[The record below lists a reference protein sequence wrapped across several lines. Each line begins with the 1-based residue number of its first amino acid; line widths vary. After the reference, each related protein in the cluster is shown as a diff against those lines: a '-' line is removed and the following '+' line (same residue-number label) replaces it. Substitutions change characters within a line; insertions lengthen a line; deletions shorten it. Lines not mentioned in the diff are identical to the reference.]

1 MCPRLGAGPCIT
13 SCYMHSNKRFAFLE
27 FRSAEEANNC
37 MAFDG
42 IIWGTDNL
50 KVSSRKGEPDGR
62 CLLFY
67 AAVLSSGI
75 QGSSRRAADC
85 ACCKPAELC
94 ISCP

>member
-1 MCPRLGAGPCIT
+1 MHRITPPDCLTDSDNPAAVCPRLGPGPCIT

-50 KVSSRKGEPDGR
+50 KVSSRGGEPDR
-62 CLLFY
+62 H
-67 AAVLSSGI
+67 
-75 QGSSRRAADC
+75 
-85 ACCKPAELC
+85 
-94 ISCP
+94 